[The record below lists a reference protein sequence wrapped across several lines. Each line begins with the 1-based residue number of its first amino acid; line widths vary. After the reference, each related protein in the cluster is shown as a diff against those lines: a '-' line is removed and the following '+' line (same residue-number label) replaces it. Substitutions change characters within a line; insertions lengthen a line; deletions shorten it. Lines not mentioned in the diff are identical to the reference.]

1 MARPLSDKD
10 LEFAENMTA
19 RALFIQNRCKNLILL
34 LNDSDAIGLVLEIY
48 HKANLIRTST
58 IAWKDNHKETVQ

>member
-48 HKANLIRTST
+48 HKANEIRTST